1 MALSTAA
8 LTQFVQAHN
17 TALADH
23 DQWLTR
29 QQNTLEQTNATL
41 VQTNATLE
49 QTNATLAQAN
59 NILVATAAQQ
69 QINTQEIADLRA
81 SLVDLRSLLTD
92 YLRGRSQT

>member
-1 MALSTAA
+1 MALSTEA

-29 QQNTLEQTNATL
+29 QQ
-41 VQTNATLE
+41 ATLE
-49 QTNATLAQAN
+49 QTNAILA
-59 NILVATAAQQ
+59 ATAAQQ

-81 SLVDLRSLLTD
+81 SLVDLRNLLAD
-92 YLRGRSQT
+92 YLRGRL